1 MGAYPAGTAYLRAFY
16 AKEKKFRG
24 LQNKILTMALKPSVR
39 NSPVL
44 LYPNLALSGMTVI
57 NKPKN

>member
-1 MGAYPAGTAYLRAFY
+1 MGASPSGAAYLKAIS
-16 AKEKKFRG
+16 AKEKKFCG
-24 LQNKILTMALKPSVR
+24 LQNKIRSKALKPSVR

-44 LYPNLALSGMTVI
+44 LYPNLPLWGMNVI

>member
-1 MGAYPAGTAYLRAFY
+1 MGGYPAATANRRTFC

-24 LQNKILTMALKPSVR
+24 LQNKNLTKALKPSVR

-44 LYPNLALSGMTVI
+44 LYPNLPLWGMNVI